1 MAITSAES
9 NRAAVEYVGM
19 IGEANLA
26 LCLAASEGLP
36 LKSATAKADAIAPL
50 KRARKK
56 AILERKKASNAVA
69 QAGVTEGNS
78 PKGLR
83 SGGSASPGRH
93 SSAISPSRGAISPTR
108 GAISP
113 GRGQPA
119 SPGRPRPPSSPT
131 QQPSPSF
138 MNGSSGIAIET
149 PLSMAAPPTE
159 SCAPGGVAGGIPG
172 GIAGGIGGG
181 GAFRQQT
188 STSYEPSSRS
198 PRSEPPPASSHKP
211 RRPISARGSSASPS
225 SSRGM
230 YSARTYVPRPIMP
243 GSNGS
248 RSARRQR
255 SPRRA
260 ESPLGGCSGSGAA
273 GGDGSRS
280 GGHRHTYQV

>member
-149 PLSMAAPPTE
+149 HLSMAAAPTE
-159 SCAPGGVAGGIPG
+159 SSAPGGVAGGIPG
-172 GIAGGIGGG
+172 GIVGGIGGG

-188 STSYEPSSRS
+188 SMSCPSSRS
-198 PRSEPPPASSHKP
+198 PPSEPPQASSRKP

-225 SSRGM
+225 SSR
-230 YSARTYVPRPIMP
+230 
-243 GSNGS
+243 
-248 RSARRQR
+248 
-255 SPRRA
+255 
-260 ESPLGGCSGSGAA
+260 
-273 GGDGSRS
+273 
-280 GGHRHTYQV
+280 